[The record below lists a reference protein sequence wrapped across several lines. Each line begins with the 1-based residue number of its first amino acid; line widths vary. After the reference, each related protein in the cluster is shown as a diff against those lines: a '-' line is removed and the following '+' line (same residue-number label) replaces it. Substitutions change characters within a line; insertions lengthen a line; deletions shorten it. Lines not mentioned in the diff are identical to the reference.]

1 MLADIKLIKE
11 LVLETV
17 SESYRHVTP
26 GEIEKKLL
34 QKAGP
39 KRKEIK
45 KAIKDLVEEGEL
57 TYSYN
62 YGCSFIEKSF
72 NKPVRI
78 SKHVVLKPPGTLYQ
92 RKFDDVVVEIQQG
105 VSFGTG
111 QHPTTRLAI
120 RGIEYAA
127 LEGGFFKEKNETCA
141 LDIGTGSGVL
151 AIVSVLLGINKALGI
166 DIDSCARSE
175 ARENVIINGLENRIK
190 IDNQPVENIE
200 KRFSLI
206 IANLR
211 YPTIKRLYPHLTQV
225 TAKEGYIVIS
235 GIKEFEEKELLDIY
249 TQKHFTNKWKETE
262 KDWVGMVFKKNS

>member
-1 MLADIKLIKE
+1 MLADINSIKE
-11 LVLETV
+11 LVLKTV
-17 SESYRHVTP
+17 SESYRYVTP
-26 GEIEKKLL
+26 VEIEKKLI
-34 QKAGP
+34 QKAGL
-39 KRKEIK
+39 KRREIK
-45 KAIKDLVEEGEL
+45 KAIKDLVEESEL
-57 TYSYN
+57 IYSYN

-78 SKHVVLKPPGTLYQ
+78 SKHVILKPPGILYQ
-92 RKFDDVVVEIQQG
+92 RESDDVVVEIQKG
-105 VSFGTG
+105 ISFGTG

-127 LEGGFFKEKNETCA
+127 IEDGFFKKKKETSA

-175 ARENVIINGLENRIK
+175 ARENVIINGLENKIK
-190 IDNQPVENIE
+190 IDNKPLENIE

-211 YPTIKRLYPHLTQV
+211 YPTIKRLYPHLTQIC
-225 TAKEGYIVIS
+225 AKEGYIVIS
-235 GIKEFEEKELLDIY
+235 GIKEFEEKDLLDTY
-249 TQKHFTNKWKETE
+249 TQKNFTNKWKEAE
-262 KDWVGMVFKKNS
+262 KDWVGMVLKKKS